1 MSVSSGFFT
10 LLLTAVKSFF
20 NWLIGKR
27 KEAQRKEKI
36 ERIEKAETELKN
48 ACDNGNLA
56 DVIDASIKIGKARKR

>member
-1 MSVSSGFFT
+1 MSASSGFLT

-20 NWLIGKR
+20 TWLVGKR

-36 ERIEKAETELKN
+36 ERIENAESELKE

-56 DVIDASIKIGKARKR
+56 DVIDASIKMGKARKR